1 VTDVDFAYKLNTLK
15 YEIVDSKRNG
25 LRVCNECFDQDQPQ
39 LKLGRVNTSDN
50 QSLYNARVDTGE
62 AESTRIF
69 AFDPIGGG
77 VTEFGSS
84 TMGLDIKAN
93 IGTITVS
100 TS

>member
-1 VTDVDFAYKLNTLK
+1 MYAKGKKALGQCDRCGFAYKLNTLK

-62 AESTRIF
+62 AESTRYF

-77 VTEFGSS
+77 VNRIWFKHYG
-84 TMGLDIKAN
+84 IRY
-93 IGTITVS
+93 
-100 TS
+100 